1 MECIFK
7 KLNFSAATE
16 YLGAFRELQCYKAA
30 MFPFLSVSLEMQE
43 LIAGLEIHIQWI
55 FGGKRL

>member
-1 MECIFK
+1 
-7 KLNFSAATE
+7 
-16 YLGAFRELQCYKAA
+16 